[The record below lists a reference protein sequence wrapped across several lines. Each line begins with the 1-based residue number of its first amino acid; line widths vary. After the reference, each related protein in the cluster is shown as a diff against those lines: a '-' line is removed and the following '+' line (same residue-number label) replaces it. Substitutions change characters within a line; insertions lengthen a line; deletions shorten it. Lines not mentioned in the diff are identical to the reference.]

1 MDSKLKDPPQEKQSI
16 DRLTGLYVI
25 YRPFEYPI
33 ITSMRFELY
42 KNILYILL
50 TLLKLKIFNRATP
63 NHLIILLD
71 FSFINNFI

>member
-1 MDSKLKDPPQEKQSI
+1 
-16 DRLTGLYVI
+16 
-25 YRPFEYPI
+25 
-33 ITSMRFELY
+33 MRFELY